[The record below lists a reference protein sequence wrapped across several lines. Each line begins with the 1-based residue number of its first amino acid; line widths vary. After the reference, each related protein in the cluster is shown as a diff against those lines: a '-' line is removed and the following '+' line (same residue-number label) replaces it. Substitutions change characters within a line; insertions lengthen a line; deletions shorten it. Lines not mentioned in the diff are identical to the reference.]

1 MSRGG
6 SLPPQDMP
14 SIYGG
19 RLPGVPPGPQLA
31 APTAPLSGELAVP
44 VALLIWDS
52 QRLGAAQ
59 EAKGQ
64 ALMEATKSTA
74 KRKAGGQ
81 SKPLEEKR
89 RHVQAVWV
97 NSAELQQIR
106 ANAEKAGLPASVYC
120 RRAALQEVLQA
131 KPADAFSEAMTHF
144 FHLAGNINQISKNLN
159 QARLNSSLNQTI
171 ANRISDL
178 EFFMEAISQDVN
190 DVRLLLVQVAENK

>member
-1 MSRGG
+1 
-6 SLPPQDMP
+6 MP

-31 APTAPLSGELAVP
+31 APTAPLSG
-44 VALLIWDS
+44 DS
-52 QRLGAAQ
+52 QCLWHCSFGISSALGAAHKQ
-59 EAKGQ
+59 GTGTVEKTKP
-64 ALMEATKSTA
+64 ATK
-74 KRKAGGQ
+74 RKGGGQ
-81 SKPLEEKR
+81 PKPIEERR

-97 NSAELQQIR
+97 NAAELQAIR
-106 ANAEKAGLPASVYC
+106 ANAQKAGLPASVYC

-131 KPADAFSEAMTHF
+131 KPSDDFSAAMTHF

-159 QARLNSSLNQTI
+159 QARLHGSLNQTI

-190 DVRLLLVQVAENK
+190 DVRLLLVQVTENK